1 LTFPVFSQINARVQ
15 PGYDLADIPAVSVH
29 APLAPVDPISLLDA
43 EETERIR
50 RLERKRIHDAERRLE
65 GWERYR
71 ALIDASDEAYE
82 LIDISNREARFALIL
97 MGALNAVA
105 LVLVTRADAL
115 SILPSRDRYWMVAL
129 FVAYIVMAVGF
140 LLQAIEALRPG
151 RFRPRLW
158 DWTGGDDDRPAGVR
172 YYEDVIE
179 QTAAGHWKAWQDV
192 RLTQLNAEIAV
203 QVHSLSLK
211 NHAKHVAIRRLYGG
225 LRIMA
230 MVLGALMIV
239 FAWLVWTQPEPLRTV
254 PAHQEPTHKTAP
266 VPVPS
271 MPTFP

>member
-1 LTFPVFSQINARVQ
+1 VQ
-15 PGYDLADIPAVSVH
+15 PWTRFADIPAVSVQ
-29 APLAPVDPISLLDA
+29 APPAPVDPILLLDA
-43 EETERIR
+43 EEADRIR
-50 RLERKRIHDAERRLE
+50 RRERKRAHDAERRLE

-115 SILPSRDRYWMVAL
+115 SMLPARDRYWMVAL

-151 RFRPRLW
+151 RFRPTLW

-172 YYEDVIE
+172 YYEDVI
-179 QTAAGHWKAWQDV
+179 QMSPAQHWKAWQDV
-192 RLTQLNAEIAV
+192 RLTQLNSEIAV

-211 NHAKHVAIRRLYGG
+211 NHAKHIAIRRLYGG

-230 MVLGALMIV
+230 LVLGALMIV
-239 FAWLVWTQPEPLRTV
+239 FAWLVWTQPEPLRTTAV
-254 PAHQEPTHKTAP
+254 HHESKPKTASE
-266 VPVPS
+266 PVPS
-271 MPTFP
+271 LPTIP

>member
-1 LTFPVFSQINARVQ
+1 LSS
-15 PGYDLADIPAVSVH
+15 ADIAAVSVH
-29 APLAPVDPISLLDA
+29 SPLAPVDPVSLFEA
-43 EETERIR
+43 EEAERLR
-50 RLERKRIHDAERRLE
+50 RRERKRLHDAERRLE

-115 SILPSRDRYWMVAL
+115 SMLPARDRYWMVAL

-140 LLQAIEALRPG
+140 LIQAIEALRPG
-151 RFRPRLW
+151 RFRPHLW
-158 DWTGGDDDRPAGVR
+158 DWTGEHDDRPAGVR
-172 YYEDVIE
+172 YYEDVIQ
-179 QTAAGHWKAWQDV
+179 QTAAQHWKAWQDV
-192 RLTQLNAEIAV
+192 RLTQLNSEIAV

-225 LRIMA
+225 LRVMA
-230 MVLGALMIV
+230 LVLGALMIV
-239 FAWLVWTQPEPLRTV
+239 FAWLVWTQPEPPHNYSTKSETKHSAHAAPST
-254 PAHQEPTHKTAP
+254 PAAP

-271 MPTFP
+271 VPLVP

>member
-1 LTFPVFSQINARVQ
+1 VRDGPNPT
-15 PGYDLADIPAVSVH
+15 DIPTVNVQ
-29 APLAPVDPISLLDA
+29 APLAPASPAPFDLDEA
-43 EETERIR
+43 ERIR
-50 RLERKRIHDAERRLE
+50 RRERKRVHDAERQLE

-105 LVLVTRADAL
+105 LVLLTRADVL
-115 SILPSRDRYWMVAL
+115 SLLPARDRYWMVGL
-129 FVAYIVMAVGF
+129 FVIYIAMAVGF

-151 RFRPRLW
+151 RFRPRIW
-158 DWTGGDDDRPAGVR
+158 DWTSGEDDRPAGVR
-172 YYEDVIE
+172 YYEDVIR
-179 QTAAGHWKAWQDV
+179 QSAAQHWKAWQDV
-192 RLTQLNAEIAV
+192 RLTQLNAEISV

-230 MVLGALMIV
+230 IVLGCLMTV
-239 FAWLVWTQPEPLRTV
+239 FAWLVWTQPEPSRPASAPVESIRQRAPLQLPAVPTV
-254 PAHQEPTHKTAP
+254 P
-266 VPVPS
+266 
-271 MPTFP
+271 

>member
-1 LTFPVFSQINARVQ
+1 MQ
-15 PGYDLADIPAVSVH
+15 PWSRFADIPAVSVH
-29 APLAPVDPISLLDA
+29 APPAPVDPILLLESEDA
-43 EETERIR
+43 ERIR
-50 RLERKRIHDAERRLE
+50 RRERKRAHDAERGLE

-105 LVLVTRADAL
+105 LVLLTRADAL
-115 SILPSRDRYWMVAL
+115 SMLPARDRYWMVAL

-140 LLQAIEALRPG
+140 LMQAIEALRPG
-151 RFRPRLW
+151 RFRPTLW

-172 YYEDVIE
+172 YYEDVI
-179 QTAAGHWKAWQDV
+179 QMTAAQHWKAWQEV
-192 RLTQLNAEIAV
+192 RLTQLNSEIAV

-225 LRIMA
+225 LRMMA

-239 FAWLVWTQPEPLRTV
+239 FAWLVWTQPEPLRASAAHHESRV
-254 PAHQEPTHKTAP
+254 PSAP

-271 MPTFP
+271 LPTIP

>member
-1 LTFPVFSQINARVQ
+1 MQ
-15 PGYDLADIPAVSVH
+15 PGRISADIAAVSVH
-29 APLAPVDPISLLDA
+29 TPLAPPDPGLLFEA
-43 EETERIR
+43 EEADRLR
-50 RLERKRIHDAERRLE
+50 RRERKRLHDAERGLE

-115 SILPSRDRYWMVAL
+115 SMLPARDRYWMVAL

-158 DWTGGDDDRPAGVR
+158 DWTGGEDDRPAGVR
-172 YYEDVIE
+172 YYEDVIQ
-179 QTAAGHWKAWQDV
+179 QTASEHWKAWQEV

-211 NHAKHVAIRRLYGG
+211 NHAKHGAIRRLYGG

-239 FAWLVWTQPEPLRTV
+239 FAWLVWTQPEPPRSYAKADAKRAAHAAPAAPVAPASPIEVPSLPTV
-254 PAHQEPTHKTAP
+254 P
-266 VPVPS
+266 
-271 MPTFP
+271 